1 MNLVVLV
8 VSAIHAACVPKVLP
22 LPASPT
28 PPFTAPEME
37 TATASNTVLWL
48 AFAVSFGFG
57 AIGQKTH
64 FCTMGAVSDIVNMGE
79 WSRMRMW
86 LLAIGIAIFG
96 SAALHAS
103 GQIDLSKSIY
113 RTPTFTWLSYIVGG
127 LSFGIGMVL
136 ASGCGSKTLIRIGAG
151 NIKSVVV
158 FIVLGLVAYMTMRGV
173 LGVFRVNVLEKAAI
187 TLPGG
192 QDIPNLLTAAGMDPK
207 MAFSLAVLLI
217 GGGLTAFCLLKRD
230 FWTLDNLLGG
240 VGTGLAVVAAW
251 YVSGHIG
258 YLAEHPETLEEAFI
272 ATNSGRMES
281 LTFVAPQAYSLELL
295 MLWSDSSRKLTF
307 AIATVLGVIAGS
319 GTWALISRNFRWEGF
334 VSLED
339 TANHL
344 IGAALMGFGGV
355 TAMGCTVGQGITGF
369 STLAVGSIL
378 TFLAI
383 IAGAAAMLKLQYWRI
398 MREA

>member
-1 MNLVVLV
+1 MDT
-8 VSAIHAACVPKVLP
+8 AA
-22 LPASPT
+22 T
-28 PPFTAPEME
+28 
-37 TATASNTVLWL
+37 SNTVLWL

-57 AIGQKTH
+57 AIGQKTN

-86 LLAIGIAIFG
+86 LLAIGVAILG

-103 GQIDLSKSIY
+103 GQIDLGKSIY
-113 RTPTFTWLSYIVGG
+113 RTTTVTWLSSIIGG
-127 LSFGIGMVL
+127 VTFGIGMVL

-151 NIKSVVV
+151 NLKSVVV
-158 FIVLGLVAYMTMRGV
+158 LIVLGLVAYMTMRGV
-173 LGVFRVNVLEKAAI
+173 FGVFRVNVLEKA
-187 TLPGG
+187 TLTFPAG
-192 QDIPNLLTAAGMDPK
+192 QDIPALLTAAGMEAK
-207 MAFSLAVLLI
+207 TAFTLAVLLI
-217 GGGLTAFCLLKRD
+217 GGGLSAFCLLKRD
-230 FWTLDNLLGG
+230 FWTLNNLLGG
-240 VGTGLAVVAAW
+240 LGSGLAVVAAW

-281 LTFVAPQAYSLELL
+281 LTFVAPQAYLLELL
-295 MLWSDSSRKLTF
+295 MLWSDTSRKLTVG
-307 AIATVLGVIAGS
+307 IASVLGVIAGS
-319 GTWALISRNFRWEGF
+319 GAWAIVSRNFRWEGF
-334 VSLED
+334 VSFED

-383 IAGAAAMLKLQYWRI
+383 IAGAAAMLKFQYWRI
-398 MREA
+398 MRAA